1 MVKSNSISLSKCR
14 IEIID
19 NKKKLQNMRTLW
31 KTYGGPNKI
40 LMNGPFFSFSTYSP
54 TVHMKIHGKVIYKP
68 NYQEWGI
75 AWNDGEAPVWTRLPA
90 PQYDNYF
97 TNTVVIP
104 DGKKRENLTSHVDAD
119 GTKTKPRYTSR
130 PAFGFKGNNFMTYFG
145 SSGLSLWGLQ
155 DVLYK
160 AGWDRALIG
169 DGGGSTAY
177 RDSKTEYYTSR
188 KIPYWIL
195 ITIVN
200 DTVQQPTSKEKCPYS
215 EPTVS
220 VKRGSKGEGARWVQW
235 YLKKIVNSNLKID
248 GDFGSKSVIALR
260 AFQTK
265 YGLAVDG
272 DCGPAT
278 RTKLKKVLEVIASG

>member
-1 MVKSNSISLSKCR
+1 MIKSNSIPLSKCR

-19 NKKKLQNMRTLW
+19 NKKKLQDMRTLW
-31 KTYGGPNKI
+31 RTYGGPNKI
-40 LMNGPFFSFSTYSP
+40 LMNGPFFDAQTHKA
-54 TVHMKIHGKVIYKP
+54 VIHMKIDGKVINKPTYKE
-68 NYQEWGI
+68 YGI
-75 AWNDGEAPVWTRLPA
+75 AWNEGEAPVWTLLPTDK
-90 PQYDNYF
+90 YDNYF

-104 DGKKRENLTSHVDAD
+104 NGQKRVNLSSHADAD
-119 GTKTKPRYTSR
+119 GTKAKPRYTSR

-195 ITIVN
+195 ITIV
-200 DTVQQPTSKEKCPYS
+200 DDAVQKPISKEKCPYS

-235 YLKKIVNSNLKID
+235 YLKKIVNPDLKID
-248 GDFGSKSVIALR
+248 GDFGSKSIIALR

-278 RTKLKKVLEVIASG
+278 RAKLKKVLEVIASG

>member
-1 MVKSNSISLSKCR
+1 MVKSNSIPLSKCL

-40 LMNGPFFSFSTYSP
+40 LMNGPFFSFQTYLP
-54 TVHMKIHGKVIYKP
+54 TVHMKIHGKVINKP
-68 NYQEWGI
+68 NYGEWGI
-75 AWNDGEAPVWTRLPA
+75 AWNDGEAPVWTKLPA
-90 PQYDNYF
+90 EQYDNYF

-104 DGKKRENLTSHVDAD
+104 DGKKRAELSSHKDAD
-119 GTKTKPRYTSR
+119 GTKDNPRYTSR

-155 DVLYK
+155 DLLYK
-160 AGWDRALIG
+160 SGWDRALVG

-195 ITIVN
+195 ITILD
-200 DTVQQPTSKEKCPYS
+200 DTTSEEKCPYS
-215 EPTVS
+215 EPTAS
-220 VKRGSKGEGARWVQW
+220 VKRGSKGEGAKWVQW
-235 YLKKIVNSNLKID
+235 YLQKIINPELVVD
-248 GDFGSKSVIALR
+248 GDFGPKSAAALR
-260 AFQTK
+260 VFQTK

-272 DCGPAT
+272 ICGPAT